1 MCTVTFIP
9 LKEGFV
15 LTSSRDE
22 KIFRSTRKPMLY
34 KQMGNTLVY
43 PKDELAGGT
52 WIAMSSNK
60 QIACLL
66 NGGFENHK
74 KELNYRISR
83 GAILLESFNFSS
95 HGDFLKNLYL
105 EGIEPFTLL
114 LLNYQEGLD
123 FKELVWDGEKKHIHD
138 LDKSIP
144 KIWSSATLYSQENR
158 KLRTKWFENWLDK
171 YGEETDCDV
180 LKFHLGNHSS
190 DSENDILMKRE
201 NDLQTLSISQ
211 FRLDDQGTYFIYHD
225 LIDGQ
230 NEKIDL
236 NNL

>member
-22 KIFRSTRKPMLY
+22 KIFRPTLKPMVY
-34 KQMGNTLVY
+34 KQLGNTIVY

-74 KELNYRISR
+74 KELAYKKSR

-95 HGDFLKNLYL
+95 HGDFLKNLNL
-105 EGIEPFTLL
+105 NGIEPFTLL
-114 LLNYQEGLD
+114 LLNYQDGLE

-138 LDKSIP
+138 LDTSIP
-144 KIWSSATLYSQENR
+144 KIWSSATLYSDENR

-171 YGEETDCDV
+171 RSDETDFDV
-180 LKFHLGNHSS
+180 LKFHLGNHSL
-190 DSENDILMKRE
+190 DPENDILMKRE
-201 NDLQTLSISQ
+201 KDLQTLSISQ
-211 FRLDDQGTYFIYHD
+211 FRLENQGTYFLYHD
-225 LIDGQ
+225 LKDGK
-230 NEKIDL
+230 NDKIDL
-236 NNL
+236 NRL